1 MWRLYTNIVQ
11 VCAKGNPIPIIVRVA
26 AGKYLTNEPQI
37 RHAGASGDGFRRT
50 AKKNFASFRQAKKTA
65 DLQFYCNVIL
75 FCFRKILLEPLP

>member
-50 AKKNFASFRQAKKTA
+50 AKKISLRFARPKKPLICNFI
-65 DLQFYCNVIL
+65 VM
-75 FCFRKILLEPLP
+75 